1 MDAFFE
7 IATTADGARAD
18 LFTQTS
24 VAVTDGVVDIGGGF
38 GFGPNP
44 SFFEL
49 GAVGFIIF
57 LTIVIVIARTGV
69 VPNLS
74 AIGFAHVGGDV
85 GVIDDIVTF
94 ALLIGNA
101 RSLASESLGTSGI
114 DGDTAGGMAARG
126 TRIDVAELGTSETV
140 AIIGGSVAIARRCFG
155 DAGATL
161 LPSFAGGIGL
171 R

>member
-7 IATTADGARAD
+7 IATATNTAGAD
-18 LFTQTS
+18 LFAQTS
-24 VAVTDGVVDIGGGF
+24 VAVADGVVDIGGGF

-114 DGDTAGGMAARG
+114 DGDTAGRMAARG
-126 TRIDVAELGTSETV
+126 TRIDVAELGTRQTV
-140 AIIGGSVAIARRCFG
+140 APISTGTVIARRNFG
-155 DAGATL
+155 DTSAAAL
-161 LPSFAGGIGL
+161 GGFQSSVG
-171 R
+171 